1 MTQRSSVRVAGE
13 WRLGSLEQKGIALYA
28 ASDEKLRT
36 MTDASLMVAGTV
48 LQSSRKL
55 EGSPRRLL
63 VEANKAK
70 SLATLYAPA
79 NS

>member
-1 MTQRSSVRVAGE
+1 MTQRSSVRVATE

-28 ASDEKLRT
+28 ASDETLRM
-36 MTDASLMVAGTV
+36 MTEASLTAAGTV

-55 EGSPRRLL
+55 EEPATIASGSEYSQ
-63 VEANKAK
+63 V
-70 SLATLYAPA
+70 LATLYAPA